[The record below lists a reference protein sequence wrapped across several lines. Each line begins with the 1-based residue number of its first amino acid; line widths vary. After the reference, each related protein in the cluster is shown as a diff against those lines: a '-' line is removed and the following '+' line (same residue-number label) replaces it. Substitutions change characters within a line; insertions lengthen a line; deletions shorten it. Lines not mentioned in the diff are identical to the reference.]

1 MQVDISNNFLEEL
14 QEGIFT
20 CVPNPHSVDFE
31 GFVASDICG
40 LGSRPNGSGLSP
52 PYHSVVYEGLVG
64 AGDRGVR

>member
-31 GFVASDICG
+31 GFVASDIRE

-52 PYHSVVYEGLVG
+52 PYHSVV
-64 AGDRGVR
+64 